1 MPNPFA
7 IDKPWLRGNLHT
19 HTTNSDGA
27 CSPER
32 TVEIYAE
39 GGYDFLAITDHDVIT
54 DVEGLQGQGVTVLPA
69 AEVAVGLANLGQTI
83 HVVALGASVIPDSY
97 SASHPPAPEALATFT
112 QWCEMCIIGHPFWSL
127 LELAD
132 LLPLEGYIGVEV
144 YNTTCHYG
152 SGRGPSEMMWD
163 SLLAHGRQVW
173 GLAVDDSHREH
184 DCTKG
189 WVLLKAEDDSPPA
202 IYAALRA
209 GLFYSSTG
217 PEIYDVQISGDQ
229 VQVACSPCQ
238 EVAVIGLAPGVGITS
253 HRLEVEL
260 PIEHIQ
266 LPLSHPE
273 ISVRIEC
280 IDEAGHKAWTNPF
293 FP

>member
-19 HTTNSDGA
+19 HTTNSDGP

-32 TVEIYAE
+32 TVEIYAA

-54 DVEGLQGQGVTVLPA
+54 DVEGLQGQGLTVLPA
-69 AEVAVGLANLGQTI
+69 AEVTVGPAILGQTI
-83 HVVALGASVIPDSY
+83 HVVTLGASVIPDRDGSPG
-97 SASHPPAPEALATFT
+97 SFPLEALATFT
-112 QWCEMCIIGHPFWSL
+112 QWCEMCIVGHPFWSL
-127 LELAD
+127 LEPAD

-163 SLLAHGRQVW
+163 SLLAPGRQVW
-173 GLAVDDSHREH
+173 GLAVDDSDLEL
-184 DCTKG
+184 DCTIG
-189 WVLLKAEDDSPPA
+189 WVMLKAEDDSPPA
-202 IYAALRA
+202 IYAALRE

-217 PEIYDVQISGDQ
+217 PEIHDVQILGDQ

-238 EVAVIGLAPGVGITS
+238 EVAVIGSAPGVGITS
-253 HRLEVEL
+253 RRLEVEL

-273 ISVRIEC
+273 ISVRVEC
-280 IDEAGHKAWTNPF
+280 IDEAGRKAWTNPF